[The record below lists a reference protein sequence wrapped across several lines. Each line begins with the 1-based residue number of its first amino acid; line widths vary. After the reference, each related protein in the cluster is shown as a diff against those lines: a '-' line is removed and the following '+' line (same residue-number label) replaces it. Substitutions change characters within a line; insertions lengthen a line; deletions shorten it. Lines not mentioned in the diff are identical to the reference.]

1 VTGEFNR
8 PVRLKA
14 NPHAA
19 TRPQSAG
26 LLFALFCSLFSLNL
40 FAAPARVVVLSSN
53 DAPPYAQCAEGISA
67 ALKGAD
73 IQTVQLAGDAAKAAE
88 AARQLAAD
96 KPAVVLTLGKLAT
109 DAVLEHA
116 PGVPVVA
123 GLLLDNR
130 LLDKPNVTGVPLDHP
145 AATELQW
152 LHRLL
157 PEAAQVGVIFD
168 PARDAERVERL
179 RAAAKPLG
187 LTIVAEA
194 VKEAGELPGALERL
208 SRHAQVILGIPNPEL
223 FSPRTARPVLLFSFR
238 NRLPFVGMTSAWAK
252 AGAIYALDWDY
263 ADMGAQLGEMAARI
277 LDGTAASK
285 IELQFPRKVRYAINL
300 KTAGH
305 MRVDIPPPW
314 REQAAETFE

>member
-1 VTGEFNR
+1 MRRYAPYPPYLT
-8 PVRLKA
+8 
-14 NPHAA
+14 
-19 TRPQSAG
+19 
-26 LLFALFCSLFSLNL
+26 LFYLFCWLALLLAGVAS
-40 FAAPARVVVLSSN
+40 AAPARVVVLASN
-53 DAPPYAQCAEGISA
+53 DAPPYAQCADGFA
-67 ALKGAD
+67 AYLQGRGALD
-73 IQTVQLAGDAAKAAE
+73 IQQVQLAGDAAKAAE
-88 AARQLAAD
+88 AARQVAAD

-130 LLDKPNVTGVPLDHP
+130 LLDTPGVTGVPLDHP
-145 AATELQW
+145 AAVELQW

-157 PEAAQVGVIFD
+157 PDAAQVGVIFD
-168 PARDAERVERL
+168 PARDADRVEDL

-194 VKEAGELPGALERL
+194 VKEAAELPGALERL

-238 NRLPFVGMTSAWAK
+238 NRLPFVGMTAAWAK

-263 ADMGAQLGEMAARI
+263 ADMGAQLGEMAGRI
-277 LDGTAASK
+277 LDGAAASK
-285 IELQFPRKVRYAINL
+285 IEPQFPRKVRYAVNL

-305 MRVDIPPPW
+305 MHVDIPTPW
-314 REQAAETFE
+314 RDQAAETFE